1 MFRNKLILSFLILAF
16 LPLSASSQID
26 IPEVNNRVISYVK
39 TVIGSTVGRGEC
51 WDLADQALT
60 FADAQ
65 FDNTSQ
71 STIYTFGKL
80 YNPEKEKVLPGDII
94 QFENVMVSYKD
105 GNMIFTENY
114 KHHTA
119 IVYEVKENGSLQ
131 LAHQNTSFGGRK
143 VALSEFN
150 SNNVKNGKLLFYHPI
165 PE

>member
-1 MFRNKLILSFLILAF
+1 MVGIKNIIFVLILLG
-16 LPLSASSQID
+16 
-26 IPEVNNRVISYVK
+26 IPFWSNGQTEIQDVNNRVIKYVK

-65 FDNTSQ
+65 FDKTSQ
-71 STIYTFGKL
+71 RTIYTFGKL
-80 YNPEKEKVLPGDII
+80 YNPDKEKVLPGDII

-114 KHHTA
+114 RHHTA
-119 IVYEVKENGSLQ
+119 IVYDVKTSGSFQ

-150 SNNVKNGKLLFYHPI
+150 SENVKKGKMFFYRPI
-165 PE
+165 PD

>member
-1 MFRNKLILSFLILAF
+1 MVRINIMLSLLILTGIPIGVHGQSEI
-16 LPLSASSQID
+16 PVVNSS
-26 IPEVNNRVISYVK
+26 VVSYVK

-60 FADAQ
+60 FAGAQ
-65 FDNTSQ
+65 FDKTSPG
-71 STIYTFGKL
+71 TIYIFGKQF
-80 YNPEKEKVLPGDII
+80 NPEAEEVLPGDII
-94 QFENVMVSYKD
+94 QFENVTVSYKD

-119 IVYEVKENGSLQ
+119 IVYDVKENGLLQ

-150 SNNVKNGKLLFYHPI
+150 SDNVKKGKLLFYHPI
-165 PE
+165 PD

>member
-1 MFRNKLILSFLILAF
+1 MVRYNLIISFLILTC
-16 LPLSASSQID
+16 LPLSAGSQND
-26 IPEVNNRVISYVK
+26 IPDVNNRVISYVK

-60 FADAQ
+60 SADAQ
-65 FDNTSQ
+65 FDKTSQ

-94 QFENVMVSYKD
+94 QFENVKVSYKD
-105 GNMIFTENY
+105 DNMIFTENY

-119 IVYEVKENGSLQ
+119 IVYDVKENGSLR

-150 SNNVKNGKLLFYHPI
+150 SENVKKGKLLFYHPI
-165 PE
+165 PK

>member
-1 MFRNKLILSFLILAF
+1 MVYMKYPISFLMWLSISCWVFGQAE
-16 LPLSASSQID
+16 LPD
-26 IPEVNNRVISYVK
+26 VNQRIIRFVE

-60 FADAQ
+60 SANAQ
-65 FDNTSQ
+65 FDKTSQ
-71 STIYTFGKL
+71 STIYIFGKL
-80 YNPEKEKVLPGDII
+80 YNPKKEEVLPGDII
-94 QFENVMVSYKD
+94 QFEDVVVSYQD
-105 GNMIFTENY
+105 GNMIFTESY

-119 IVYEVKENGSLQ
+119 IVYGTEENGSFQ

-150 SNNVKNGKLLFYHPI
+150 PDNVKKGKLLFYHPI

>member
-1 MFRNKLILSFLILAF
+1 MAQVNFLVTILILACM
-16 LPLSASSQID
+16 PLCASSQTD
-26 IPEVNNRVISYVK
+26 IPDVNTRVITYVE

-51 WDLADQALT
+51 WDLADQALA

-65 FDNTSQ
+65 FDKTSR
-71 STIYTFGKL
+71 STIYTFGKQ
-80 YNPEKEKVLPGDII
+80 YDPEKEKVLPGDII
-94 QFENVMVSYKD
+94 QFENVTVSYKNE
-105 GNMIFTENY
+105 NMIFTENY

-119 IVYEVKENGSLQ
+119 IVYDTKENGSLQ

-150 SNNVKNGKLLFYHPI
+150 SDNVKKGKLLFYHPI

>member
-1 MFRNKLILSFLILAF
+1 MACNKLIISFIILSC
-16 LPLSASSQID
+16 LPLSANSQND
-26 IPEVNNRVISYVK
+26 MPDVNSRVISFVK

-60 FADAQ
+60 FAGAE
-65 FDNTSQ
+65 FDKTSQ

-80 YNPEKEKVLPGDII
+80 YNPEKEGVLPGDII

-119 IVYEVKENGSLQ
+119 IVYDVKENGSLQ

-150 SNNVKNGKLLFYHPI
+150 SENVKKGKLLFYHPI

>member
-1 MFRNKLILSFLILAF
+1 MIRAHLIIPFLILV
-16 LPLSASSQID
+16 S
-26 IPEVNNRVISYVK
+26 IPISVFGQSEMPDVNTRVVTYVK

-65 FDNTSQ
+65 FDKSSPN
-71 STIYTFGKL
+71 TIYIFGKQ
-80 YNPEKEKVLPGDII
+80 YNPEKERVIPGDII
-94 QFENVMVSYKD
+94 QFENVMLSYKD

-119 IVYEVKENGSLQ
+119 IVYDVKDNGSLQ

-150 SNNVKNGKLLFYHPI
+150 SENVKKGKLLFYHPI

>member
-1 MFRNKLILSFLILAF
+1 MVRIKLIIIFLILAC
-16 LPLSASSQID
+16 LPLSSISQND
-26 IPEVNNRVISYVK
+26 IPDVNNKVISYVR

-65 FDNTSQ
+65 FDKTSR

-80 YNPEKEKVLPGDII
+80 YDPEKENILPGDII
-94 QFENVMVSYKD
+94 QFENVTVKYKD

-119 IVYEVKENGSLQ
+119 IVYDVKENGSLE

-143 VALSEFN
+143 VALSKFN
-150 SNNVKNGKLLFYHPI
+150 SDNVKKGKLLFYHPI

>member
-1 MFRNKLILSFLILAF
+1 MVRHKLVISILFLVS
-16 LPLSASSQID
+16 LSPAGKSQTD
-26 IPEVNNRVISYVK
+26 IPEVNSKVISYVK

-60 FADAQ
+60 FANAQ
-65 FDNTSQ
+65 FDKTSK

-80 YNPEKEKVLPGDII
+80 YNPEKDKVLPGDII
-94 QFENVMVSYKD
+94 QFENVVVSYKD

-119 IVYEVKENGSLQ
+119 IVYDIKKNGSFQ

-150 SNNVKNGKLLFYHPI
+150 SDNVKKGKLLFYHPI

>member
-1 MFRNKLILSFLILAF
+1 MVRYYFKILIIASI
-16 LPLSASSQID
+16 PLCVFSQPE
-26 IPEVNNRVISYVK
+26 IPDVNSRVLTYVN

-60 FADAQ
+60 FANAK
-65 FDNTSQ
+65 FDKTSPE
-71 STIYTFGKL
+71 TIYVFGKK

-94 QFENVMVSYKD
+94 QFKDVMLSYKD

-119 IVYEVKENGSLQ
+119 IVFHIKENGAFE

-143 VALSEFN
+143 VALSDFN
-150 SNNVKNGKLLFYHPI
+150 PGNIKKGKLIFYHPI
-165 PE
+165 LE

>member
-1 MFRNKLILSFLILAF
+1 MVRIKLIIIFLILAC
-16 LPLSASSQID
+16 LPLSSISQTD
-26 IPEVNNRVISYVK
+26 IPDVNNKVISYVK

-65 FDNTSQ
+65 FDKTSR

-80 YNPEKEKVLPGDII
+80 YDPEKEKILPGDII
-94 QFENVMVSYKD
+94 QFENVMVKYKD

-119 IVYEVKENGSLQ
+119 IVYDVKQNGSLE

-150 SNNVKNGKLLFYHPI
+150 SNNVKKGKLLFYHPI

>member
-1 MFRNKLILSFLILAF
+1 MVRIKLIITFLILAC
-16 LPLSASSQID
+16 LPLSSISQTD
-26 IPEVNNRVISYVK
+26 IPDINNRVISYVK

-65 FDNTSQ
+65 FDKTSR

-119 IVYEVKENGSLQ
+119 IVYDVRENGSFQ

-143 VALSEFN
+143 VALSEFD
-150 SNNVKNGKLLFYHPI
+150 SENVKKGKLLFYHPI